1 MHEILEF
8 LLLAS
13 FMMYLFVTM
22 LLLTMLLTMFLD
34 HSDHVCDHVA
44 VIFFIIHVTLHYSLK
59 YRYIFVFKSHMACN
73 RILTIRLGKKKKTLA
88 RVGQAAT
95 ATVGWA
101 ILKNKLFY

>member
-13 FMMYLFVTM
+13 FHYVFVCDH

-34 HSDHVCDHVA
+34 HADHVCDHVA

-59 YRYIFVFKSHMACN
+59 YRYVFVFKSHMACN
-73 RILTIRLGKKKKTLA
+73 RVLTIRLGKKKKTMT
-88 RVGQAAT
+88 RVG
-95 ATVGWA
+95 
-101 ILKNKLFY
+101 